1 MENEKFKDS
10 LLLDRSEMPFS
21 PDLAQRDLLL
31 AQNYLIKQNSSNI
44 PQNALNRISSDSL
57 LASQEKEAYER
68 VYKDVAVNTNANYL
82 VDSYIS
88 EKSYDTNRTKENKS
102 VIQID
107 VQKNKVREEISKTI
121 DDIDNLIKKFKID
134 KVKSIDYEGERK
146 DFKNYKIEPGM
157 NKKNNLKKSFK
168 NY

>member
-1 MENEKFKDS
+1 
-10 LLLDRSEMPFS
+10 MPFS

-31 AQNYLIKQNSSNI
+31 AQNYLIKQNSENI
-44 PQNALNRISSDSL
+44 PQNALNRINSDSI

-68 VYKDVAVNTNANYL
+68 VYKDVSHNTNTSYL
-82 VDSYIS
+82 IESYIS
-88 EKSYDTNRTKENKS
+88 EKSYDTSKPKSNKS

-107 VQKNKVREEISKTI
+107 VQKNRVKEEISKTI
-121 DDIDNLIKKFKID
+121 DDIDKLIKKFKID
-134 KVKSIDYEGERK
+134 KVKAIDYVSERK

-157 NKKNNLKKSFK
+157 NKKEYSKKSFK